1 MVSEL
6 EQSLRQDSIPSEDL
20 EARVSRLER
29 TLALLISD
37 KAIGNA
43 LKGPFR
49 LPGHGN
55 PAAFQ

>member
-1 MVSEL
+1 MVTEEERL
-6 EQSLRQDSIPSEDL
+6 LIQPLPARDL
-20 EARVSRLER
+20 EERVKHLEGIINS
-29 TLALLISD
+29 LLSD
-37 KAIGNA
+37 QAIGNT

>member
-1 MVSEL
+1 MVTQAEKL
-6 EQSLRQDSIPSEDL
+6 LYLRPVSGEGL
-20 EARVSRLER
+20 EARVKELER
-29 TLALLISD
+29 IIGLLLSD
-37 KAIGNA
+37 QAIGNT